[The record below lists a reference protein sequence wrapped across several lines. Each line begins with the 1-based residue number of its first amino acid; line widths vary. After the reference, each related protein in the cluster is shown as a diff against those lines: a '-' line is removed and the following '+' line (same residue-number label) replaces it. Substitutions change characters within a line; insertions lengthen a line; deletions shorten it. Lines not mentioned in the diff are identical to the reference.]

1 MDKETEGATRADKLP
16 RLLRIRQSLL
26 NIERLGILE
35 GIADDRWQKSL
46 DALKK
51 IVQERSK
58 E

>member
-1 MDKETEGATRADKLP
+1 MDDNKTDVVRADKLP

-35 GIADDRWQKSL
+35 GIADEKWQKSL
-46 DALKK
+46 DTLKK
-51 IVQERSK
+51 VVQERSK

>member
-1 MDKETEGATRADKLP
+1 MDNDNEGAVRADKLP

-35 GIADDRWQKSL
+35 GIADEKWQKSL
-46 DALKK
+46 DTLKK
-51 IVQERSK
+51 VVQERSK